1 MDLHRTGTGDESLVI
16 LQSLLCLLREKNVL
30 SRADIEELTERVA
43 MRAAQ
48 AERDP
53 LPCCA
58 EVEGA
63 KEQEQPPAPPP
74 PKWPASGNMSASI
87 TAVNTGGREGGI
99 DVNRSVQRARPI
111 PLVLPPGPCRHRPSR
126 RSHQF

>member
-1 MDLHRTGTGDESLVI
+1 MMDDPLRTRAGDESLVI

-30 SRADIEELTERVA
+30 TRADIEELTDRVA

-58 EVEGA
+58 EATQAAAREMARIGTYVG
-63 KEQEQPPAPPP
+63 QHY
-74 PKWPASGNMSASI
+74 
-87 TAVNTGGREGGI
+87 GGK
-99 DVNRSVQRARPI
+99 
-111 PLVLPPGPCRHRPSR
+111 HRR
-126 RSHQF
+126 I

>member
-1 MDLHRTGTGDESLVI
+1 MAEGLQSHPSDESLVI

-30 SRADIEELTERVA
+30 TRADIEELTDRVA

-58 EVEGA
+58 EATQAAAREMARIGSYVG
-63 KEQEQPPAPPP
+63 QRY
-74 PKWPASGNMSASI
+74 
-87 TAVNTGGREGGI
+87 GGK
-99 DVNRSVQRARPI
+99 
-111 PLVLPPGPCRHRPSR
+111 HRR
-126 RSHQF
+126 I